1 MSTNYQSR
9 IVGRTKSTE
18 IVALSINSNET
29 EATQVRT
36 SVNHVFCCDISGSM
50 YSTLPKM
57 RQQLKNRIVDLV
69 HEDDTITIIVFA
81 DANRCTILKE
91 LVSVKDAKDLQLL
104 YAAIDRFMVA
114 GGLTCFYDPAVITK
128 NLINNYGSSDL
139 WSWIFLS
146 DGGNNDCPWSKVIGE
161 LTELGDKLNSATIIE
176 YGYWADT
183 KALSEMA
190 EVLGGTKI
198 LAEDFDQYEPIFEK
212 VLKNTETSPRI
223 ALDITQ
229 IKPYLKYQQ
238 VFGVDRARGSVV
250 VISTARTNQILIP
263 ANLTEVYAVVRP
275 ADELF
280 DELSMEYEGVAAAI
294 VPQLDAMRY
303 DLVEELLMHLG
314 DPELISQYV
323 QAYGKQR
330 LFLFRETL
338 INKIMNKEE
347 RRFQA
352 DAPSVVSNNSRKYC
366 LLDLIYDLKKE
377 HILIDVK
384 HLIENYNP
392 IGVKSMPNTIL
403 TEDYKRMLASARSYE
418 EAADLL
424 ADARDDQPIM
434 TYNYDEIERV
444 MINDLTWNEDR
455 ANLSILVKIPVTIE
469 LPTNSVGLTKVKSF
483 VWRNYAVIK
492 DGILNVPVLRVCL
505 TKKQASRFWNNIVVE
520 KEYEDGSVDGLI
532 ALASYPLINR
542 QRATKVKST
551 EMADTYLQL
560 MELRNR
566 QKYLGYLVGGAP
578 SPTPQS
584 SSVPSQSSEIYNK
597 EQWDYLNSL
606 GITSNGYNPKVHNE
620 KSGEFYMAPTFRIKV
635 AKFSSIPKIETILK
649 KRADGKSMTPSES
662 YLSEIMKS
670 VDEQLKLVPM
680 DVYGDVV
687 RQEYKQVKSKI
698 AEILEALATSKF
710 TLMLS
715 RKWFLDKKGFD
726 DNTLPNYSYGS
737 NVFDITF
744 EFQETTQYL

>member
-18 IVALSINSNET
+18 IVALELTSNENS
-29 EATQVRT
+29 ATQVRT

-198 LAEDFDQYEPIFEK
+198 LAEDFNQYEPIFEK

-223 ALDITQ
+223 LLDISA

-238 VFGVDRARGSVV
+238 VFGVDRARESVV
-250 VISTARTNQILIP
+250 VISTARTNQVLIP
-263 ANLTEVYAVVRP
+263 ANLTEVYAVVKP
-275 ADELF
+275 GDEPF

-338 INKIMNKEE
+338 INKIMNKDE
-347 RRFQA
+347 RKFQA

-366 LLDLIYDLKKE
+366 LLDLIYDLKKDN
-377 HILIDVK
+377 ILIDIK

-403 TEDYKRMLASARSYE
+403 TEDYKKMLANARSYE

-444 MINDLTWNEDR
+444 KINDLTWNEDR
-455 ANLSILVKIPVTIE
+455 ANLSILVKVPVTIE

-492 DGILNVPVLRVCL
+492 DGILNVPVLKVCL
-505 TKKQASRFWNNIVVE
+505 TKKQADKFWTNISVE
-520 KEYEDGSVDGLI
+520 KEYEDGSIDGLI
-532 ALASYPLINR
+532 ALAAYPLINR
-542 QRATKVKST
+542 QRAIKVKST

-566 QKYLGYLVGGAP
+566 QKYLGYLISGCP
-578 SPTPQS
+578 SPTS
-584 SSVPSQSSEIYNK
+584 SATYPAPASGHYTK

-606 GITSNGYNPKVHNE
+606 GITANGYNPKVHNE
-620 KSGEFYMAPTFRIKV
+620 KSGEFYMAPTFKIKV
-635 AKFSSIPKIETILK
+635 AKFSSIPKIEAVLK
-649 KRADGKSMTPSES
+649 KREDGKSMTASEA
-662 YLSEIMKS
+662 YLNDVMKS
-670 VDEQLKLVPM
+670 VDEGFKQIPM
-680 DVYGDVV
+680 DEYGDVV
-687 RQEYKQVKSKI
+687 RAEYNKTKKLIS
-698 AEILEALATSKF
+698 ELLESLATSKF

-726 DNTLPNYSYGS
+726 DNTLTDYSYGDNS
-737 NVFDITF
+737 FDITF